1 MEGVEECREVI
12 AACAQAITP
21 QGLRELRSLR
31 KPPAAVQAVLEAV
44 AVLLGVMET
53 SQQGRRMQA
62 GGLLD
67 RAKDSDIDFREVKK
81 CLQGSFSERLACIDP
96 EEVTASQ
103 ARRLRKLLAQPGFDE
118 ELIRGMCP
126 VAVPLTVLCRA
137 IGSCLAGPRAP
148 TSIEGTSVRLD
159 GGLVVHPDI
168 TRLRG
173 RELQQVLDLTVSRA
187 EVGGIVFHGMTDC
200 TDLDLAA
207 LVHLDVG
214 EVLVYPNGV
223 KPPVGQELNKRATVT
238 MYQCWPPNGHGHLE
252 DPGARD
258 RYRAKIKQMTEDKNA
273 TFVDYDCTTG
283 VWKFEVEHF

>member
-1 MEGVEECREVI
+1 
-12 AACAQAITP
+12 
-21 QGLRELRSLR
+21 LRR
-31 KPPAAVQAVLEAV
+31 PPAAVQSVLEAV
-44 AVLLGVMET
+44 AVLLGAMDS
-53 SQQGRRMQA
+53 SQQARKMQV
-62 GGLLD
+62 GGVFE
-67 RAKDSDIDFREVKK
+67 RPKDSKIDFREVKK
-81 CLQGSFSERLACIDP
+81 CLQGSFPERLACIDP

-126 VAVPLTVLCRA
+126 AAVPLTVLCRS
-137 IGSCLAGPRAP
+137 IGACLAGARAP
-148 TSIEGTSVRLD
+148 TGSEVTSGRLE
-159 GGLVVHPDI
+159 GGLVVQPDI

-173 RELQQVLDLTVSRA
+173 RELQQVSELTVSRT
-187 EVGGIVFHGMTDC
+187 EVGSIVFHGITDC
-200 TDLDLAA
+200 TDLNLEA

-223 KPPVGQELNKRATVT
+223 KPPVGQDLNKRATVT
-238 MYQCWPPNGHGHLE
+238 MYQCWPPNGHGRLE

>member
-1 MEGVEECREVI
+1 
-12 AACAQAITP
+12 
-21 QGLRELRSLR
+21 
-31 KPPAAVQAVLEAV
+31 
-44 AVLLGVMET
+44 
-53 SQQGRRMQA
+53 MQA
-62 GGLLD
+62 GGVLE
-67 RAKDSDIDFREVKK
+67 RPKDSDIDFREVKK
-81 CLQGSFSERLACIDP
+81 CLNGNFPERLACIDP

-126 VAVPLTVLCRA
+126 AAVPLTVLCRS
-137 IGSCLAGPRAP
+137 IGACLVGTRAP
-148 TSIEGTSVRLD
+148 TGSEAGTRAPAGSEATFVRLD
-159 GGLVVHPDI
+159 GGLVVQPDI

-173 RELQQVLDLTVSRA
+173 RELQQVADLTVSRS
-187 EVGGIVFHGMTDC
+187 EVGSIVFHGTTDC
-200 TDLDLAA
+200 TDLNLAA

-238 MYQCWPPNGHGHLE
+238 MYQCWPPNGHGYLE
-252 DPGARD
+252 DPGARE